1 MWFPFGI
8 LNEMV
13 DTERLMWI
21 LDLLVDQGMIHP
33 GQKQDVLNRGRDQ
46 ARHILLDKRAQM
58 RRMLGRHRVA
68 YRVTAIELIASFR
81 FNREDNPAERL
92 DEETVT
98 KLVASALELP
108 FVHLD
113 PLQLDYK
120 LVTSAFGGP
129 FAERHLIVAIDD
141 TDAALTIAMADP
153 WDNELVES
161 IARVKNKK
169 ITVVVAPKT
178 EILGIIVEFHGFRR
192 SMRAAEEDF
201 ASDFPDLG
209 NLEQLYELE
218 EGGSDLD
225 ANDKPIVRAVWYLL
239 NYAFEQRASDIHLE
253 PKRDEGWVRMRID
266 GVLHRIHRLPK
277 VVLPAMI
284 SRFKML
290 ARMDIAERRRPQD
303 GRFKTSFQDEEI
315 ELRVSTI
322 PTVFGEKVVARV
334 FDPGSQLA
342 ELENLGFF
350 PRELASYR
358 GMLSQTSGL
367 ILVVGPTGS
376 GKTTTLYTSLDH
388 LQSPR
393 VNIVTLED
401 PIEMVHETLNQIA
414 MQPKIGLTFGS
425 ALRNV
430 LRQDPDVVMVGE
442 IRDEETAQ
450 NAVQAALTGH
460 LVISTIHTIDAA
472 SAVGRMLDLG
482 VLPFL
487 LSSVLVGV
495 VAQRLV
501 RKICPHCA
509 VDDVLQDEEVLAL
522 RIQGARGRRLK
533 VRRGVGCVKCRY
545 TGYRGRTGLYEVM
558 PVTTRISTLIHEQSS
573 SQEIKREALNDGML
587 TLREY
592 GIKKIAFGETSFD
605 EVMAVTDDRSVY

>member
-1 MWFPFGI
+1 VI
-8 LNEMV
+8 
-13 DTERLMWI
+13 DQQRLVWI
-21 LDLLVDQGMIHP
+21 LDLLVERAAIHA

-68 YRVTAIELIASFR
+68 YRVTEIELVASFR
-81 FNREDNPAERL
+81 FQIADNVDEKV
-92 DEETVT
+92 DEEYITQA
-98 KLVASALELP
+98 VAESLELP
-108 FVHLD
+108 FIHLD

-129 FAERHLIVAIDD
+129 FAERHLIVAIEE
-141 TDAALTIAMADP
+141 TDNQLTIAMADP
-153 WDNELVES
+153 WDDELVEG
-161 IARVKNKK
+161 IARVKNKR
-169 ITVVVAPKT
+169 IHVVVAVKSD
-178 EILGIIVEFHGFRR
+178 ILGVIVEFHGFRR
-192 SMRAAEEDF
+192 SMRAAEKDF
-201 ASDFPDLG
+201 ASEFPDLG
-209 NLEQLYELE
+209 NLEQLYDSQDVSE
-218 EGGSDLD
+218 LD
-225 ANDKPIVRAVWYLL
+225 ANDKPVVRAVWYLL

-277 VVLPAMI
+277 VVLPALI

-303 GRFKTSFQDEEI
+303 GRFKTTHEDQEI
-315 ELRVSTI
+315 ELRVSTV
-322 PTVFGEKVVARV
+322 PTAFGEKVVARV
-334 FDPGSQLA
+334 FDPGVQLK
-342 ELENLGFF
+342 ELEHLGFF
-350 PRELASYR
+350 PRELATYK
-358 GMLSQTSGL
+358 GMLAQSSGL

-376 GKTTTLYTSLDH
+376 GKTTTMYTSLQH
-388 LQSPR
+388 LYSPR

-401 PIEMVHETLNQIA
+401 PIEMVQEDLNQIA
-414 MQPKIGLTFGS
+414 MQPRIGLTFGS

-430 LRQDPDVVMVGE
+430 LRQDPDVIMVGE

-460 LVISTIHTIDAA
+460 LVLSTIHTIDAA

-487 LSSVLVGV
+487 LSSVLVGA

-501 RKICPHCA
+501 RKICPVCA
-509 VDDVLQDEEVLAL
+509 ADDVLQDDEVLAL
-522 RIQGARGRRLK
+522 RIQGARGKRLK
-533 VRRGVGCVKCRY
+533 VRRGMGCVKCRY
-545 TGYRGRTGLYEVM
+545 TGYRGRTGLYEIM
-558 PVTTRISTLIHEQSS
+558 PATPRISTLINEKASA
-573 SQEIKREALNDGML
+573 QEIKREALNDNML

-592 GIKKIAFGETSFD
+592 GIKKIAYGETSFD
-605 EVMAVTDDRSVY
+605 EVMAVTDDRTVY